1 MKRILRRIAALALSA
16 LTLWIVVTTINSP
29 DLAAAWQAVR
39 RDNISRQILRW
50 ELGDLLTT
58 APLSVATSLAL
69 QQSPFLLAAQEKVS
83 ESTVSAAEETPDP
96 PQENTP
102 EEEDNQN
109 EAKEDREGSETASLP
124 VYTGSKLTFADNDIP
139 SQTTIPS
146 KSTNYTVINGVYIKN
161 ASGRSIDKETVGKG
175 EFPAV
180 YQADASPQVLI
191 VHSHATEAYTM
202 PSGQKY
208 KASGNCRTKDTH
220 YNVVRVGDEVA
231 AALSSYG
238 ISVLHDRSLHDSPSY
253 NDAYSNSYDAIA
265 SYLEKY
271 PSLVYILDIHR
282 DAVEDADGNQYKL
295 VTREDPHAAQCS
307 IVLGNDYTHWQDNLT
322 LAVAVQQTI
331 NEKHPTLMR
340 PILMIGYR
348 YNQHF
353 TTGSLLVEIGTAGN
367 SLDEALYSARL
378 FARGFAE
385 TILK

>member
-16 LTLWIVVTTINSP
+16 LTLWIVITTIESP

-39 RDNISRQILRW
+39 RDNLSQQILRW
-50 ELGDLLTT
+50 ELGDLFTT

-69 QQSPFLLAAQEKVS
+69 RQSPFLIAAQEKIS
-83 ESTVSAAEETPDP
+83 ENTAAAVEEEPDP
-96 PQENTP
+96 APENTP
-102 EEEDNQN
+102 KEE
-109 EAKEDREGSETASLP
+109 KEEKEENKTSSLP
-124 VYTGSKLTFADNDIP
+124 VYTGSKLAFADNGIP
-139 SQTTIPS
+139 SQTTVPS

-161 ASGRSIDKETVGKG
+161 ATGQTIDKKTVGKG
-175 EFPAV
+175 DFSAV

-208 KASGNCRTKDTH
+208 KASGNCRTKDTN

-238 ISVLHDRSLHDSPSY
+238 ISVLHDRTLHDSPSY
-253 NDAYSNSYDAIA
+253 NDAYPNSYDAIA

-307 IVLGNDYTHWQDNLT
+307 IVLGNDYEHWQDNLT

-378 FARGFAE
+378 FAQGFAE

>member
-1 MKRILRRIAALALSA
+1 MKRILRRMAALILSA
-16 LTLWIVVTTINSP
+16 LTVWTVLTTVESP

-39 RDNISRQILRW
+39 RDNLSRQILRW
-50 ELGDLLTT
+50 ELGDLFTT

-69 QQSPFLLAAQEKVS
+69 CQSPFLMAAQE
-83 ESTVSAAEETPDP
+83 EIAENAASADEETPDP
-96 PQENTP
+96 APETP
-102 EEEDNQN
+102 SEDEGDEKEETD
-109 EAKEDREGSETASLP
+109 TASLP
-124 VYTGSKLTFADNDIP
+124 VYTGSKLTFADNGIP
-139 SQTTIPS
+139 SQTTVPQ
-146 KSTNYTVINGVYIKN
+146 KSSHYTLINGVYIKN
-161 ASGRSIDKETVGKG
+161 VTGQTIDKKAVGQG
-175 EFPAV
+175 GFSAV
-180 YQADASPQVLI
+180 YRADASPQVLI

-208 KASGNCRTKDTH
+208 KASGNCRTKDTN

-238 ISVLHDRSLHDSPSY
+238 ISVLHDRTLHDSPDY
-253 NDAYSNSYDAIA
+253 NAAYANSYDAIA

-271 PSLVYILDIHR
+271 PSLTYVLDIHR

-307 IVLGNDYTHWQDNLT
+307 IVVGNDYAHWQDNLT

-331 NEKHPTLMR
+331 NEKYPTLMR

-367 SLDEALYSARL
+367 SLEEALYSARL

-385 TILK
+385 TILS

>member
-16 LTLWIVVTTINSP
+16 LTLWIVITTIESP

-39 RDNISRQILRW
+39 RDNLSQQILRW
-50 ELGDLLTT
+50 ELGDLFTT

-69 QQSPFLLAAQEKVS
+69 RQSPFLIAAQEKIS
-83 ESTVSAAEETPDP
+83 ENTAAAVEEEPDP
-96 PQENTP
+96 VPENTP
-102 EEEDNQN
+102 KEE
-109 EAKEDREGSETASLP
+109 KEEKEENKTSSLP
-124 VYTGSKLTFADNDIP
+124 VYTGSKLTFADNGIP
-139 SQTTIPS
+139 SQTTVPS

-161 ASGRSIDKETVGKG
+161 ATGRTIDKKTVGKG
-175 EFPAV
+175 DFSAV

-208 KASGNCRTKDTH
+208 KASGNYRTKDTN

-238 ISVLHDRSLHDSPSY
+238 ISVLHDRTLHDSPSY
-253 NDAYSNSYDAIA
+253 NDAYPNSYDAIA

-271 PSLVYILDIHR
+271 PSLIYILDIHR

-307 IVLGNDYTHWQDNLT
+307 IVLGNDYEHWQDNLT

-378 FARGFAE
+378 FAQGFAE

>member
-16 LTLWIVVTTINSP
+16 LTLWIVITTIESP

-39 RDNISRQILRW
+39 RDNLSQQILRW
-50 ELGDLLTT
+50 ELGDLFTT

-69 QQSPFLLAAQEKVS
+69 RQSPFLIAAQEKIS
-83 ESTVSAAEETPDP
+83 ENTAAAVEEEPDP
-96 PQENTP
+96 APENTP
-102 EEEDNQN
+102 KEE
-109 EAKEDREGSETASLP
+109 KEEKEENKTSSLP
-124 VYTGSKLTFADNDIP
+124 VYTGSKLTFADNGIP
-139 SQTTIPS
+139 SQTTVPS

-161 ASGRSIDKETVGKG
+161 ATGQTIDKKTVGKG
-175 EFPAV
+175 DFSAV

-208 KASGNCRTKDTH
+208 KASGNCRTKDTN

-238 ISVLHDRSLHDSPSY
+238 ISVLHDRTLHDSPSY
-253 NDAYSNSYDAIA
+253 NDAYPNSYDAIA

-307 IVLGNDYTHWQDNLT
+307 IVLGNDYEHWQDNLT

-378 FARGFAE
+378 FAQGFAE

>member
-16 LTLWIVVTTINSP
+16 LTLWIVITTIESP

-39 RDNISRQILRW
+39 RDNLSQQILRW
-50 ELGDLLTT
+50 ELGDLFTT

-69 QQSPFLLAAQEKVS
+69 RQSPFLIAAQEKIS
-83 ESTVSAAEETPDP
+83 ENTAAAVEEEPDP
-96 PQENTP
+96 VPENTP
-102 EEEDNQN
+102 KEE
-109 EAKEDREGSETASLP
+109 KEEKEENKTSSLP

-161 ASGRSIDKETVGKG
+161 ATGQTIDKKTVGKG
-175 EFPAV
+175 DFSAV

-208 KASGNCRTKDTH
+208 KASGNCRTKDTN

-238 ISVLHDRSLHDSPSY
+238 ISVLHDRTLHDSPSY
-253 NDAYSNSYDAIA
+253 NDAYPNSYDAIA

-307 IVLGNDYTHWQDNLT
+307 IVLGNDYEHWQDNLT

-378 FARGFAE
+378 FAQGFAE

>member
-16 LTLWIVVTTINSP
+16 LTLWIVITTIESP

-39 RDNISRQILRW
+39 RDNLSQQILRW
-50 ELGDLLTT
+50 ELGDLFTT

-69 QQSPFLLAAQEKVS
+69 RQSPFLIAAQEKIS
-83 ESTVSAAEETPDP
+83 ENTAAAVEEEPDP
-96 PQENTP
+96 VPENTP
-102 EEEDNQN
+102 KEEKEEK
-109 EAKEDREGSETASLP
+109 EANKTSSLP
-124 VYTGSKLTFADNDIP
+124 VYTGSMLTFADNGIP
-139 SQTTIPS
+139 SQTTVPS

-161 ASGRSIDKETVGKG
+161 ATGQTIDKKTVGKG
-175 EFPAV
+175 DFSAV

-208 KASGNCRTKDTH
+208 KASGNYRTKDTN

-238 ISVLHDRSLHDSPSY
+238 ISVLHDRTLHDSPSY
-253 NDAYSNSYDAIA
+253 NDAYPNSYDAIA

-307 IVLGNDYTHWQDNLT
+307 IVLGNDYEHWQDNLT

-378 FARGFAE
+378 FAQGFAE

>member
-1 MKRILRRIAALALSA
+1 MKRILRRIAALVLSA
-16 LTLWIVVTTINSP
+16 LTLWIVITTIESP

-39 RDNISRQILRW
+39 RDNLSQQILRW
-50 ELGDLLTT
+50 ELGDLFTT

-69 QQSPFLLAAQEKVS
+69 RQSPFLIAAQEKIS
-83 ESTVSAAEETPDP
+83 ENTAAAVEEEPDP
-96 PQENTP
+96 VPENTP
-102 EEEDNQN
+102 KEE
-109 EAKEDREGSETASLP
+109 KEENKTSSLP
-124 VYTGSKLTFADNDIP
+124 VYTGSKLTFADNGIP
-139 SQTTIPS
+139 SQTTVPS

-161 ASGRSIDKETVGKG
+161 ATGQTIDKKTVGKG
-175 EFPAV
+175 DFSAV

-208 KASGNCRTKDTH
+208 KASGNCRTKDTN

-238 ISVLHDRSLHDSPSY
+238 ISVLHDRTLHDSPSY
-253 NDAYSNSYDAIA
+253 NDAYPNSYDAIA

-378 FARGFAE
+378 FAQGFAE

>member
-16 LTLWIVVTTINSP
+16 LTLWIVITTIESP

-39 RDNISRQILRW
+39 RDNLSQQILRW
-50 ELGDLLTT
+50 ELGDLFTT

-69 QQSPFLLAAQEKVS
+69 RQSPFLIAAQEKIS
-83 ESTVSAAEETPDP
+83 ENTSSAVEEEPDP
-96 PQENTP
+96 VPENTP
-102 EEEDNQN
+102 KEEKEEK
-109 EAKEDREGSETASLP
+109 EANKTSSLP
-124 VYTGSKLTFADNDIP
+124 VYTGSKLTFADNGIP
-139 SQTTIPS
+139 SQTTVPS

-161 ASGRSIDKETVGKG
+161 ATGQTIDKKTVGKG
-175 EFPAV
+175 DFSAV

-208 KASGNCRTKDTH
+208 KASGNYRTKDTN

-238 ISVLHDRSLHDSPSY
+238 ISVLHDRTLHDSPSY
-253 NDAYSNSYDAIA
+253 NDAYPNSYDAIA

-307 IVLGNDYTHWQDNLT
+307 IVLGNDYEHWQDNLT

-378 FARGFAE
+378 FAQGFAE

>member
-1 MKRILRRIAALALSA
+1 MKRILRRIAALVLSA
-16 LTLWIVVTTINSP
+16 LTLWIVITTIESP

-39 RDNISRQILRW
+39 RDNLSQQILRW
-50 ELGDLLTT
+50 ELGDLFTT

-69 QQSPFLLAAQEKVS
+69 RQSPFLIAAQEKIS
-83 ESTVSAAEETPDP
+83 ENTAAAVEEEPDP
-96 PQENTP
+96 APENTP
-102 EEEDNQN
+102 KEE
-109 EAKEDREGSETASLP
+109 KEEKEENKTSSLP
-124 VYTGSKLTFADNDIP
+124 VYTGSKLTFADNGIP
-139 SQTTIPS
+139 SQTTVPS

-161 ASGRSIDKETVGKG
+161 ATGQTIDKKTVGKG
-175 EFPAV
+175 DFSAV

-208 KASGNCRTKDTH
+208 KASGNYRTKDTN

-238 ISVLHDRSLHDSPSY
+238 ISVLHDRTLHDSPSY
-253 NDAYSNSYDAIA
+253 NDAYPNSYDAIA

-340 PILMIGYR
+340 PILMIGYH

-378 FARGFAE
+378 FAQGFAE

>member
-16 LTLWIVVTTINSP
+16 LTLWIVITTIESP

-39 RDNISRQILRW
+39 RDNLSQQILRW
-50 ELGDLLTT
+50 ELGDLFTT

-69 QQSPFLLAAQEKVS
+69 RQSPFLIAAQEKIS
-83 ESTVSAAEETPDP
+83 ENTAAAVEEEPDP
-96 PQENTP
+96 APENTP
-102 EEEDNQN
+102 KEE
-109 EAKEDREGSETASLP
+109 KEENKTSSLP
-124 VYTGSKLTFADNDIP
+124 VYTGSKLTFADNGIP
-139 SQTTIPS
+139 SQTTVPS

-161 ASGRSIDKETVGKG
+161 ATGQTIDKKTVGKG
-175 EFPAV
+175 DFSAV

-208 KASGNCRTKDTH
+208 KASGNYRTKDTN

-238 ISVLHDRSLHDSPSY
+238 ISVLHDRTLHDSPSY
-253 NDAYSNSYDAIA
+253 NDAYPNSYDAIA

-307 IVLGNDYTHWQDNLT
+307 IVLGNDYEHWQDNLT
-322 LAVAVQQTI
+322 LAVTVQQTI

-378 FARGFAE
+378 FAQGFAE

>member
-16 LTLWIVVTTINSP
+16 LTLWIVITTIESP

-39 RDNISRQILRW
+39 RDNLSQQILRW
-50 ELGDLLTT
+50 ELGDLFTT

-69 QQSPFLLAAQEKVS
+69 RQSPFLIAAQEKIS
-83 ESTVSAAEETPDP
+83 ENTAAAVEEEPDP
-96 PQENTP
+96 APENTP
-102 EEEDNQN
+102 KEE
-109 EAKEDREGSETASLP
+109 KEENKTSSLP
-124 VYTGSKLTFADNDIP
+124 VYTGSKLTFADNGIP
-139 SQTTIPS
+139 SQTTVPS

-161 ASGRSIDKETVGKG
+161 ATGQTIDKKTVGKG
-175 EFPAV
+175 DFSAV

-208 KASGNCRTKDTH
+208 KASGNYRTKDTN

-238 ISVLHDRSLHDSPSY
+238 ISVLHDRTLHDSPSY
-253 NDAYSNSYDAIA
+253 NDAYPNSYDAIA

-307 IVLGNDYTHWQDNLT
+307 IVLGNDYEHWQDNLT

-378 FARGFAE
+378 FAQGFAE

>member
-16 LTLWIVVTTINSP
+16 LTLWIVITTIESP

-39 RDNISRQILRW
+39 RDNLSQQILRW
-50 ELGDLLTT
+50 ELGDLFTT

-69 QQSPFLLAAQEKVS
+69 RQSPFLIAAQEKIS
-83 ESTVSAAEETPDP
+83 ENTAAAVEEEPDP
-96 PQENTP
+96 VPENTP
-102 EEEDNQN
+102 KEE
-109 EAKEDREGSETASLP
+109 KEEKEENKTSSLP
-124 VYTGSKLTFADNDIP
+124 VYTGSKLTFADNGIP
-139 SQTTIPS
+139 SQTTVPS

-161 ASGRSIDKETVGKG
+161 ATGQTIDKKTVGKG
-175 EFPAV
+175 DFSAV

-208 KASGNCRTKDTH
+208 KASGNCRTKDTN

-238 ISVLHDRSLHDSPSY
+238 ISVLHDRTLHDSPSY
-253 NDAYSNSYDAIA
+253 NDAYPNSYDAIA

-307 IVLGNDYTHWQDNLT
+307 IVLGNDYEHWQDNLT

-378 FARGFAE
+378 FAQGFAE

>member
-16 LTLWIVVTTINSP
+16 FTLWIVITTIESP

-39 RDNISRQILRW
+39 RDNLSQQILRW
-50 ELGDLLTT
+50 ELGDLFTT

-69 QQSPFLLAAQEKVS
+69 RQSPFLIAAQEKIS
-83 ESTVSAAEETPDP
+83 ENTAAAVEEEPDP
-96 PQENTP
+96 VPENTP
-102 EEEDNQN
+102 KEEKEEK
-109 EAKEDREGSETASLP
+109 EANKTSSLP
-124 VYTGSKLTFADNDIP
+124 VYTGSMLTFADNGIP
-139 SQTTIPS
+139 SQTTVPS

-161 ASGRSIDKETVGKG
+161 ATGQTIDKKTVGKG
-175 EFPAV
+175 DFSAV

-208 KASGNCRTKDTH
+208 KASGNYRTKDTN

-238 ISVLHDRSLHDSPSY
+238 ISVLHDRTLHDSPSY
-253 NDAYSNSYDAIA
+253 NDAYPNSYDAIA

-295 VTREDPHAAQCS
+295 VTKEDPHAAQCS
-307 IVLGNDYTHWQDNLT
+307 IVLGNDYEHWQDNLT

-378 FARGFAE
+378 FAQGFAE